1 MRRLSVVVLLLAG
14 LTTAACSK
22 PTELASN
29 ANGKGRETVA
39 AADAG
44 TPPPEIPA
52 DELAA
57 IAAEQGAVDPNAPID
72 PNAPP
77 NALGDP
83 NAPAP
88 AAATSATV
96 TDFRGSVA
104 GSINAL
110 PSVSDAAAL
119 AAAFADWKAR
129 AASAPGAYEQGQ
141 VQLGADPQE
150 YNPSDAELVAAE
162 AGDRLSAA
170 LNGADDATKAA
181 VAAALGDAPEARVYR
196 RFDYRQVDVMGSGRY
211 VYASKPK
218 EAALPN

>member
-1 MRRLSVVVLLLAG
+1 MRRLTALVLLTGLA
-14 LTTAACSK
+14 TAACAK

-57 IAAEQGAVDPNAPID
+57 IAAEQGTAPVDPNAPID
-72 PNAPP
+72 PSAPV
-77 NALGDP
+77 DP

-88 AAATSATV
+88 ASTAATV
-96 TDFRGSVA
+96 TDFRNAVA
-104 GSINAL
+104 GNIGSL
-110 PSVSDAAAL
+110 PSVGDPAAL
-119 AAAFADWKAR
+119 ATAFADWKAR

-170 LNGADDATKAA
+170 LRGADDATKAA
-181 VAAALGDAPEARVYR
+181 VAATLGDAPEARVYR
-196 RFDYRQVDVMGSGRY
+196 RFDYRGVDVMGSGRY

-218 EAALPN
+218 EAALPL

>member
-1 MRRLSVVVLLLAG
+1 MRRLTATLALAG
-14 LTTAACSK
+14 LAAAACSK

-52 DELAA
+52 EELAA
-57 IAAEQGAVDPNAPID
+57 IAAEQGTEVVDPNAPVD
-72 PNAPP
+72 PNAS
-77 NALGDP
+77 AS
-83 NAPAP
+83 
-88 AAATSATV
+88 AAVAATV

-104 GSINAL
+104 GVINSL
-110 PSVSDAAAL
+110 PPVSDAGAL
-119 AAAFADWKAR
+119 AAAFADWRAR
-129 AASAPGAYEQGQ
+129 AAASPGAYEQGQ

-170 LNGADDATKAA
+170 LNGADDGTKAS
-181 VAAALGDAPEARVYR
+181 VAAALGDSPEARVYR
-196 RFDYRQVDVMGSGRY
+196 RFDYRSVDVMGSGRY

-218 EAALPN
+218 EAAIPL

>member
-1 MRRLSVVVLLLAG
+1 MRRLSAALLLAG
-14 LTTAACSK
+14 LATAACSK

-39 AADAG
+39 AAATG

-57 IAAEQGAVDPNAPID
+57 IAAEQGTAP
-72 PNAPP
+72 
-77 NALGDP
+77 GDP
-83 NAPAP
+83 NAPVEPNADPNASAP
-88 AAATSATV
+88 PAVAANV

-104 GSINAL
+104 GAINAL
-110 PSVSDAAAL
+110 PSVGDAPAL
-119 AAAFADWKAR
+119 AAAFVEWKAR
-129 AASAPGAYEQGQ
+129 AASSPGAYEQGQ

-170 LNGADDATKAA
+170 LNGADDGTKAS

-196 RFDYRQVDVMGSGRY
+196 RFDYRSVDVMGSGRY

-218 EAALPN
+218 EAAIPL

>member
-1 MRRLSVVVLLLAG
+1 MRRLTALILLAG
-14 LTTAACSK
+14 LTTAACAK

-57 IAAEQGAVDPNAPID
+57 IAADQGAAPID
-72 PNAPP
+72 PNAPVDA
-77 NALGDP
+77 NV
-83 NAPAP
+83 PAP
-88 AAATSATV
+88 ASTSATV
-96 TDFRGSVA
+96 NDFRSSIA

-110 PSVSDAAAL
+110 PSVGDPAAL
-119 AAAFADWKAR
+119 ATAFADWKAR
-129 AASAPGAYEQGQ
+129 AAAAPGAYEQGQ

-170 LNGADDATKAA
+170 LRGADDATRAA
-181 VAAALGDAPEARVYR
+181 VAATLGDAPEARVYR
-196 RFDYRQVDVMGSGRY
+196 RFDYRSVDVMGSGRY

-218 EAALPN
+218 EAALPL